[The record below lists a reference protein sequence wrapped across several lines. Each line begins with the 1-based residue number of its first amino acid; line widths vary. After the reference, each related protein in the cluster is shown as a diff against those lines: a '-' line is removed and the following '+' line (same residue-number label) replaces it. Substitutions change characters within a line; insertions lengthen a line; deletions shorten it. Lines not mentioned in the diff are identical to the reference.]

1 MKTNIAIVGL
11 GPMGQR
17 HYQACL
23 KLKSMRI
30 FLCDL
35 NREKIVNLK
44 ADKKYKKW
52 KNLIADNK
60 IDILIV
66 ASNGDTHYEIMKFA
80 IENKVKKILCE
91 KPLTNSAIK
100 ANKLMTLANK
110 NKTLIAVNY
119 IRRWSNSYLRLK
131 KLIDSDLLGK
141 IRNIYFEMGGGQL
154 ASNGGHLFDLSRFL
168 TSSEPKDIIA
178 YIDTKNTPHPRGGKF
193 SDPGGYGIL
202 QMMNNTRIFFD
213 MSEDYGTPSL
223 IKILCKYGTII
234 IDETTETWRIYCR
247 NKKDKSLPLTN
258 RPLLQK
264 INFIGGG
271 RINMVESS
279 KNTLKNLL
287 KAKNNKDLNCNL
299 YDGYQSLMMAIG
311 AHYSSTKDK
320 KILFPLKN
328 KIILKKKFKFT

>member
-23 KLKSMRI
+23 KLRSVKL

-35 NREKIVNLK
+35 NIDKMVNLK
-44 ADKKYKKW
+44 AEKKYKQW
-52 KNLIADNK
+52 KKLIADNK
-60 IDILIV
+60 VDILIV
-66 ASNGDTHYEIMKFA
+66 ASNGNTHYEIMKFA

-91 KPLTNSAIK
+91 KPLTNSILK
-100 ANKLMTLANK
+100 ANNLITLVK
-110 NKTLIAVNY
+110 KYKTLIAVNH

-141 IRNIYFEMGGGQL
+141 IKNIYFEMGGGQL

-178 YIDTKNTPHPRGGKF
+178 YIDKKNTPHPRGKKF
-193 SDPGGYGIL
+193 SDPGAYGVL
-202 QMMNNTRIFFD
+202 RMLDNSRIFFD

-234 IDETTETWRIYCR
+234 IDETNETWRIYSR
-247 NKKDKSLPLTN
+247 SKKDRSLPLTK
-258 RPLLQK
+258 RPKLKK
-264 INFIGGG
+264 ITFVGGG
-271 RINMVESS
+271 RINMIESS
-279 KNTLKNLL
+279 ENTLKNLL

-299 YDGYQSLMMAIG
+299 YDGYQSLMVAIG
-311 AHYSSTKDK
+311 AHYSSAKNK
-320 KILFPLKN
+320 KVLFPLKN
-328 KIILKKKFKFT
+328 KVIVKKQFKFT